1 MTKNVENKRAQSIGR
16 AIAKY
21 RADAGMTQE
30 SVAASLGIGN
40 EAVSRMERGI
50 ATPSIQRLYELAEL
64 FGCEAVDLLTTG
76 SHHVDDQYRHLKQM
90 LAKLDAKDRELV
102 VSLLEQLS
110 TRLAR

>member
-1 MTKNVENKRAQSIGR
+1 MTKSAENARAQSIGR

-21 RADAGMTQE
+21 RTDTGMTQE

-64 FGCEAVDLLTTG
+64 FGCEAVDLFTTG
-76 SHHVDDQYRHLKQM
+76 GNHVDDQYRHLKQM

-102 VSLLEQLS
+102 ISLLEQL
-110 TRLAR
+110 TARLAR